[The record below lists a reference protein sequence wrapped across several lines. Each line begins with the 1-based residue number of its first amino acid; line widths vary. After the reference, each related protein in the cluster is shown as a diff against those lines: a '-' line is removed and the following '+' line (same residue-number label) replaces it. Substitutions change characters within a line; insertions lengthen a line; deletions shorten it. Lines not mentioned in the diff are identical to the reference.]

1 MNTKV
6 ITDTLDTQIVVSYL
20 NIIISLLDVFDDYF
34 QIIAAAS
41 SGVSLRLNTNNIYIR
56 LD

>member
-1 MNTKV
+1 MNNKV

-20 NIIISLLDVFDDYF
+20 KIISLLDVLDDYN